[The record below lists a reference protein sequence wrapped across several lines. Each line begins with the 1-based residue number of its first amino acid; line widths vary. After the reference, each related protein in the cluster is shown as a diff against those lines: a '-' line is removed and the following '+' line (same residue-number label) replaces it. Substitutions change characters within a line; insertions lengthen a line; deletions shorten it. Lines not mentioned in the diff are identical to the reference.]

1 MRLFPRSHMFQ
12 IAVVAF
18 LVILLLYNTRSLFG
32 IDTTTTAAVTAPGFA
47 RTVSSSSFRT
57 FVAYVRSVFDPSD
70 TTFSRLHCPS
80 IDSVSIRYEHLR
92 GGEGP
97 SLKYFFALDLRENIE
112 VLSRLLTSIIEV
124 VKFLGPTEC
133 ALSIVEGNSDDGT
146 LEVLAALVPGLTE
159 IGLPY
164 RLQHN
169 NIDPTEGSLG
179 TDVVRIQK
187 LAELRNVALAPLT
200 NYSRDGGGG
209 AMYSATSTQAM
220 KPPDGDTTV
229 VFVNDVALCAEDMLE
244 LIHQRRRQGADMTCA
259 MDWNFHRWTL
269 SFYDLWIA
277 RTMGGHGFA
286 QIPGTGP
293 WKVTDRK
300 LFPEDPEARRRY
312 DERLPFQVFSCWNG
326 LVAFTAAPLLG
337 LAPSRAGVRPQVHVQ
352 EREREGGQEGREQ
365 EEGRLREPIR
375 FRASRK
381 GECFSGEPTLFC
393 KDLWWAGF
401 NRIAVVPSVN
411 VEYSNAGSK
420 AVKKQFGYTSEW
432 TAANRGKE
440 DEEGGIGLIRWSDQ
454 PPDTLWCVNIPVW
467 QDQSYRPWNETLV

>member
-1 MRLFPRSHMFQ
+1 MRLFPRSHLLQ

-18 LVILLLYNTRSLFG
+18 LVVLLLANTQSLFG
-32 IDTTTTAAVTAPGFA
+32 LDGAASFSAPGFSHV
-47 RTVSSSSFRT
+47 VSHSSFRSV
-57 FVAYVRSVFDPSD
+57 VAYVRSVFDPSD
-70 TTFSRLHCPS
+70 TSFSRLACPS
-80 IDSVSIRYEHLR
+80 VDSVSIRYEHLR
-92 GGEGP
+92 GGDGP
-97 SLKYFFALDLRENIE
+97 NLKYFFALDLRQNIE
-112 VLSRLLTSIIEV
+112 VLSRLLASIVEV

-133 ALSIVEGNSDDGT
+133 ALSVVEGNSDDGT

-164 RLQHN
+164 RLQHSN
-169 NIDPTEGSLG
+169 VDPTEGSQG

-200 NYSRDGGGG
+200 NYSHDGEIT
-209 AMYSATSTQAM
+209 YSATSTQTM

-229 VFVNDVALCAEDMLE
+229 IFVNDVALCAEDMLE
-244 LIHQRRRQGADMTCA
+244 LIHQRRQQRADMTCA
-259 MDWNFHRWTL
+259 MDWNFHQWTL

-277 RTMGGHGFA
+277 RTMGGHGFSS
-286 QIPGTGP
+286 IPGTGP
-293 WKVTDRK
+293 WKVTAEK
-300 LFPEDPEARRRY
+300 LFPGEPETRARY
-312 DERLPFQVFSCWNG
+312 DAKLPFQVFSCWNG

-337 LAPSRAGVRPQVHVQ
+337 LSRAGEKVTKETE
-352 EREREGGQEGREQ
+352 EREP
-365 EEGRLREPIR
+365 LR

-420 AVKKQFGYTSEW
+420 AVKKKFGYTSDW
-432 TAANRGKE
+432 TSVDDGSN
-440 DEEGGIGLIRWSDQ
+440 LIQWNEQ
-454 PPDTLWCVNIPVW
+454 PPDSVWCVNIPVW
-467 QDQSYRPWNETLV
+467 QDQTYRPWNETLV

>member
-1 MRLFPRSHMFQ
+1 MFQ
-12 IAVVAF
+12 IGLVAF
-18 LVILLLYNTRSLFG
+18 LLILLLFNTRSLFG
-32 IDTTTTAAVTAPGFA
+32 IDTSASAVSLPPGFGHA
-47 RTVSSSSFRT
+47 VGESTFRSV
-57 FVAYVRSVFDPSD
+57 VAYVRSVFDPSD
-70 TTFSRLHCPS
+70 ITFSRLSCPS
-80 IDSVSIRYEHLR
+80 VDSVSIRYEHLR

-97 SLKYFFALDLRENIE
+97 NLKYFFALDLRQNIE
-112 VLSRLLTSIIEV
+112 VLARLLASIVEV

-164 RLQHN
+164 RLQHS
-169 NIDPTEGSLG
+169 NIDPTEESLG
-179 TDVVRIQK
+179 TDVVRIRK
-187 LAELRNVALAPLT
+187 LAELRNIALAPLT
-200 NYSRDGGGG
+200 NYSHDGEIT
-209 AMYSATSTQAM
+209 YSATSTQTM
-220 KPPDGDTTV
+220 KPPDADTTV

-244 LIHQRRRQGADMTCA
+244 LMHQRRRQRADMTCA
-259 MDWNFHRWTL
+259 MDWNFHQWTL

-293 WKVTDRK
+293 WKVSEKT
-300 LFPEDPEARRRY
+300 LFPGEPDTRARY
-312 DERLPFQVFSCWNG
+312 DAKLPFQVFSCWNG

-337 LAPSRAGVRPQVHVQ
+337 LSRTGEKIGIGVEKKEEEEEEQ
-352 EREREGGQEGREQ
+352 GQ
-365 EEGRLREPIR
+365 EPIR

-420 AVKKQFGYTSEW
+420 SVKKQFGYTSQW
-432 TAANRGKE
+432 TAN
-440 DEEGGIGLIRWSDQ
+440 DGGDDGAELIRWSDQ
-454 PPDTLWCVNIPVW
+454 PPDKLWCVNIPVW
-467 QDQSYRPWNETLV
+467 QDQTYRPWNETLV